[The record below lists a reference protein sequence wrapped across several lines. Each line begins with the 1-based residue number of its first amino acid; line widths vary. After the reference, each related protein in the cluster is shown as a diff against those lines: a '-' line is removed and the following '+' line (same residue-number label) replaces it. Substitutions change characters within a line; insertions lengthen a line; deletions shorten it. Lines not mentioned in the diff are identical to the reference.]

1 MVVLAHW
8 LLCREQT
15 GVETQKLV
23 KRLTVIQ
30 GGKDGGLVNRDN
42 GRDKEV
48 ADLRYFWR
56 QT

>member
-1 MVVLAHW
+1 M
-8 LLCREQT
+8 
-15 GVETQKLV
+15 ETQRPV

-30 GGKDGGLVNRDN
+30 GGKDGGLVYRDN

-48 ADLRYFWR
+48 TDLRYFWR